1 VFIDSKGSKVQ
12 LQVRNIL
19 LRKQQLDIGS
29 ITLKGKAINRYLFNY
44 FWPMGILRTIRTHK
58 STFY

>member
-44 FWPMGILRTIRTHK
+44 F
-58 STFY
+58 